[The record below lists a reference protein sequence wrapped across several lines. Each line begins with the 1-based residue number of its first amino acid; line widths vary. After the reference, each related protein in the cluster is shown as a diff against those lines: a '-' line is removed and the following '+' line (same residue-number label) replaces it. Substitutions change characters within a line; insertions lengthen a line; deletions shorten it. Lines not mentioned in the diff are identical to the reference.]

1 MKMIPMKRLVTTA
14 VAAIT
19 IFLCSHSQSALAAA
33 NMTPNY
39 EIKFLL
45 DSAQVLDENHALQA
59 AYRNLFSI
67 EKDPTTIGVLYLD
80 TPNRDFNQE
89 GWTNRIRIEDGAD
102 EFELTFKKRYS
113 IENGDIDSALNQA
126 NQDGFDAKDTNY
138 TAQIDWGY
146 SRMTL
151 SIANNK
157 TKSSKSYDNLELP
170 KRKDAIK
177 ILQDKIPGKEDNWL
191 YKNWGSNMLDGC
203 MKAGPVYYDKYRGYD
218 GNIKLT
224 IEVWTIDT
232 NNNVSYITE
241 LSCKADTYEAAAAE
255 RTRLTDLCDSLGILL
270 HEDSLKTQRI
280 LDSYLN

>member
-45 DSAQVLDENHALQA
+45 NSAQVLDENHALQA

-89 GWTNRIRIEDGAD
+89 GWT
-102 EFELTFKKRYS
+102 
-113 IENGDIDSALNQA
+113 
-126 NQDGFDAKDTNY
+126 
-138 TAQIDWGY
+138 
-146 SRMTL
+146 
-151 SIANNK
+151 
-157 TKSSKSYDNLELP
+157 
-170 KRKDAIK
+170 
-177 ILQDKIPGKEDNWL
+177 
-191 YKNWGSNMLDGC
+191 
-203 MKAGPVYYDKYRGYD
+203 
-218 GNIKLT
+218 
-224 IEVWTIDT
+224 IDT

-241 LSCKADTYEAAAAE
+241 LSCKADTYEAATAE
-255 RTRLTDLCDSLGILL
+255 RARLTDLCDSLGILL